1 MRTKMPVK
9 KGARVFKKG
18 MNTKKKMLKSRNE
31 VAVKFITDIIARH
44 GLDFTAKLTQILRIH
59 QANKPHTYDSFGLV
73 NFVEK
78 TEGKLVGEI
87 TNKRPDLR
95 VIEVGLDG
103 KEAAINRLD
112 VPVHPLATTAVA
124 ALDIVKNGYLPAEKV
139 NEVADFLKSE
149 KFGKE
154 AFEFELDE
162 KVSEENRLLVR
173 NVLQVRC
180 GIDALV
186 SLTGTKLTVK
196 KFDGKK
202 DKRNDVW
209 MWDKPFVRF
218 VCHRNLRYA
227 NILERAAKHIGVPVS
242 KFQKTR
248 MENTAG
254 YTLQVLQLE
263 KVEPAL
269 IQQAFERTMSIV
281 SDFEFTDQVL
291 EEGKYQGYRTKAVVR
306 KLKMTEEEVKK
317 ALEVYTQKGYINY
330 FGISPNDLLRTPRHD
345 IGKHIVKN
353 DFSTAGKAIIRPRPL
368 DRDIYEEL
376 KEFIFVANDP
386 RIVVPAFK
394 FLKLKESND
403 LTAKIVTAMVDNR
416 HGKLEGKFAT
426 QAFAKANPQQVM
438 EYTDAFLNVIWNQTV
453 NKLIEK
459 RGGSLKLAAGD
470 LVFVDKAAEN
480 FILHECSPTSSVLR
494 DTVKE
499 GQKSYAEYVKVL
511 TEDDVKSGKYS
522 VFDLLVPVLGFD
534 VKYPENEVST
544 IIDELLNKND
554 ISSKDWFQKAH
565 SNTIHGVPVT
575 FRGTYRKVLQKPVN
589 VSFKIEKYTDEK
601 LPLFLQDIPVRK
613 REEAEKAEKA
623 EEKKEEVKEEKKD
636 ENKPAEEKKPA
647 EEHDAL
653 ILDFFVPKGTQTVVA
668 LRELFKKND
677 FGDLAAPFSER
688 ISDKNFSSRCKE
700 KMKFLLNHC
709 KHLQM
714 RGGPG
719 GMGVVP
725 MMRGPPNMGPPVF
738 MGPPMGRLMGPDPN
752 ARIHMLEQELLNLKR
767 KTQKLDNTRP
777 QRNPGFRG
785 NNNNNAGG
793 VNVNRGNARPGNNTN
808 NGNNVNASP
817 QKQAQQQNNKQQLN
831 NKAGANNQQQQQH
844 QQNNQQNNANNVSNA
859 NNNRGLNNRNAP
871 SNVNRNRNQQQG
883 NQGGNNLRNN
893 LNNRNGGNNFGG
905 NNRPQQQMQQ
915 LQDNN
920 SSWNNSVNQNNFGNN
935 QFRGQNQTRG
945 GQQQAQK
952 RNSGNFNANNANNR
966 GGNAFGNN
974 PPFAQQNFN
983 SNDNNSGNNYND
995 DNDFTNDFIPPPM
1008 KRNRFENNS
1017 GNNNANNANRGF
1029 GGVNRNQQS
1038 NNFQNN
1044 NRGNNFGGNT
1054 QNGGNNQNRFGS
1066 NNNSNNSNNGGNIQG
1081 LFERRNDYNDFS
1093 NNDNSNS
1100 FNSGNRGGG
1109 NLLQKPAFMAGG
1121 NRNNFGGGNRRGNFN
1136 F

>member
-1 MRTKMPVK
+1 MRAKMPVR
-9 KGARVFKKG
+9 KGGRMFKKG
-18 MNTKKKMLKSRNE
+18 SNLKKKMLKSRNE

-59 QANKPHTYDSFGLV
+59 QANKPHTYDQFGLV

-103 KEAAINRLD
+103 KEAAITKLE
-112 VPVHPLATTAVA
+112 VPVHPLQTAEVT
-124 ALDIVKNGYLPAEKV
+124 
-139 NEVADFLKSE
+139 EVAEYLKSE
-149 KFGKE
+149 KYGKE
-154 AFEFELDE
+154 AFEFDVEE
-162 KVSEENRLLVR
+162 SVTEENRLLVR

-186 SLTGTKLTVK
+186 SLAGTKVTVK
-196 KFDGKK
+196 KFDSKK

-209 MWDKPFVRF
+209 LWDKPYVRF
-218 VCHRNLRYA
+218 VLHRNLRYA
-227 NILERAAKHIGVPVS
+227 NILERAAKHVGVPIA
-242 KFQKTR
+242 KFQKCR
-248 MENTAG
+248 MENSAG

-291 EEGKYQGYRTKAVVR
+291 EADKYQGYRTKAVVR

-317 ALEVYTQKGYINY
+317 AMDLFSEKGYLNY
-330 FGISPNDLLRTPRHD
+330 FGISPNDLLRTPRYD

-426 QAFAKANPQQVM
+426 QAFAKADPKQVM

-453 NKLIEK
+453 NKLVEK
-459 RGGSLKLAAGD
+459 RGGVTLAVGD
-470 LVFVDKAAEN
+470 LVFVDEAAEH
-480 FILHECSPTSSVLR
+480 FILYECSPNSSVLR
-494 DTVKE
+494 ESVKE
-499 GQKSYAEYVKVL
+499 GQKSYKEYVKAL
-511 TEDDVKSGKYS
+511 TEDDIKSGKYTP
-522 VFDLLVPVLGFD
+522 FDLVIPVLGFD
-534 VKYPENEVST
+534 VKYPDNEVST
-544 IIDELLNKND
+544 FIDELLNKND

-565 SNTIHGVPVT
+565 ANTVHGVQVT
-575 FRGTYRKVLQKPVN
+575 FRGTYRRVLEKPKN
-589 VSFKIEKYTDEK
+589 LTYKMEKYVDEK

-613 REEAEKAEKA
+613 REEPEKT
-623 EEKKEEVKEEKKD
+623 EEKTDGEKTETEEAKENETKNGEEA
-636 ENKPAEEKKPA
+636 KPVEEKKPA
-647 EEHDAL
+647 EEQDAL
-653 ILDFFVPKGTQTVVA
+653 ILDFFVPKGTQTVIA

-709 KHLQM
+709 KNLQM
-714 RGGPG
+714 RGPPMGPG
-719 GMGVVP
+719 P
-725 MMRGPPNMGPPVF
+725 MMRGPMLPPVF
-738 MGPPMGRLMGPDPN
+738 MPGPPMGRPMGPDPN

-767 KTQKLDNTRP
+767 KTQKLDNNSRP
-777 QRNPGFRG
+777 QRGGG
-785 NNNNNAGG
+785 NNRGMGNNA
-793 VNVNRGNARPGNNTN
+793 NNRGNGPRAG
-808 NGNNVNASP
+808 NVNASP
-817 QKQAQQQNNKQQLN
+817 QKAQPQNKQQLN
-831 NKAGANNQQQQQH
+831 NVPAQQQQQNKQNLRQRNNAPQNNNNRNNRVGNNQQQQQ
-844 QQNNQQNNANNVSNA
+844 QGNMGNNNARN
-859 NNNRGLNNRNAP
+859 NNNRGNNNNSGFGNNPNNR
-871 SNVNRNRNQQQG
+871 
-883 NQGGNNLRNN
+883 
-893 LNNRNGGNNFGG
+893 
-905 NNRPQQQMQQ
+905 QMQQ
-915 LQDNN
+915 QQDNN
-920 SSWNNSVNQNNFGNN
+920 SSWNNSANQNNFGNS
-935 QFRGQNQTRG
+935 QFRGQNQG
-945 GQQQAQK
+945 QK
-952 RNSGNFNANNANNR
+952 RNNFNNSNNGNANNR
-966 GGNAFGNN
+966 GFNQPSFSN
-974 PPFAQQNFN
+974 PQQNFN
-983 SNDNNSGNNYND
+983 TNFND

-1008 KRNRFENNS
+1008 KRNRFDNNS
-1017 GNNNANNANRGF
+1017 GQLSNVGNRNGGGFGNNNRTPQQNNFSN
-1029 GGVNRNQQS
+1029 NRNQNQ
-1038 NNFQNN
+1038 F
-1044 NRGNNFGGNT
+1044 GNNLNGN
-1054 QNGGNNQNRFGS
+1054 NRFGANNPS
-1066 NNNSNNSNNGGNIQG
+1066 NNIQG
-1081 LFERRNDYNDFS
+1081 LFERRNIDFNDFTS
-1093 NNDNSNS
+1093 DVNTGNS
-1100 FNSGNRGGG
+1100 FGNNQNRGG
-1109 NLLQKPAFMAGG
+1109 FMAGG